1 MRGNFFFV
9 PKVLSAIGSE
19 VSEVLMWDSMLG
31 TPVFFL
37 TLFSSS
43 CITFQVVLLDM
54 LRNGK
59 LQAALN
65 IFVDALV
72 PCSYKSFQV
81 CFMLMAVW

>member
-1 MRGNFFFV
+1 MGLDARN
-9 PKVLSAIGSE
+9 PC
-19 VSEVLMWDSMLG
+19 
-31 TPVFFL
+31 FFL

-81 CFMLMAVW
+81 CSMLMAVW